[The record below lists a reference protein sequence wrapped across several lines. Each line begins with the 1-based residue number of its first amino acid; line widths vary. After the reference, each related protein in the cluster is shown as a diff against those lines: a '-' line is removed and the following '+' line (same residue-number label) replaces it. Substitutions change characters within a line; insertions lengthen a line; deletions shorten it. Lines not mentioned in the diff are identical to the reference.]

1 MSAKPP
7 VAIVTG
13 ASRGAGQGIAHALG
27 SHGCTVYVTG
37 RTLNPGDHALGGT
50 IGATAEAVTRA
61 GGKGIAVRCDH
72 SDPDDVKAFFA
83 RVIDEQGRIDI
94 LVNNAAAV
102 YDELSMPGGF
112 WERPLKLGD
121 MIDVGIR
128 SSFDASWYAAQ
139 AMVAQNDGLILF
151 TSGAGAEHYVFSPAY
166 GAHKAAM
173 DKMAF
178 DMAMEFEHA
187 GTNVAA
193 VSIWMGAVMTE
204 RLRMVIDSDPVKF
217 GALEA
222 GSEEPEFTGHLAWAL
237 YNDPKRTER
246 SGNTYIGAELARDY
260 GVTCASG
267 REPPSYRDT
276 HGVFPRAFSKRA
288 PVRAG

>member
-1 MSAKPP
+1 MTTPP
-7 VAIVTG
+7 IAIVTG
-13 ASRGAGQGIAHALG
+13 ASRGAGQGIARALG

-37 RTLNPGDHALGGT
+37 RTLKVGDHALGGT
-50 IGATAEAVTRA
+50 IGATAEEVTKA
-61 GGKGIAVRCDH
+61 GGKGIAVQCDH
-72 SDPDDVKAFFA
+72 SKPDDVAAFFA
-83 RVIDEQGRIDI
+83 RVMDEQRRIDI

-139 AMVAQNDGLILF
+139 AMVAQNNGLIAF

-178 DMAMEFEHA
+178 DMGMEFDYA
-187 GTNVAA
+187 GVNVAA
-193 VSIWMGAVMTE
+193 VSIWMGSVMTE
-204 RLRMVIDSDPVKF
+204 RLRMVIDSDRERF
-217 GALEA
+217 GFIEA
-222 GSEEPEFTGHLAWAL
+222 GAESPEFTGHLVWAL
-237 YNDPKRTER
+237 YKDAQRKGRN
-246 SGNTYIGAELARDY
+246 GVTYIGAELAREY
-260 GVTCASG
+260 GITDGGKDRS
-267 REPPSYRDT
+267 SYRET
-276 HGVFPRAFSKRA
+276 HGVVPHQFSKLA

>member
-1 MSAKPP
+1 MSDKPL
-7 VAIVTG
+7 VAVVTG
-13 ASRGAGQGIAHALG
+13 ASRGAGQGIARALG
-27 SHGCTVYVTG
+27 QHGCTVYVTG
-37 RTLNPGDHALGGT
+37 RTLNAGDHNLGGT
-50 IGATAEAVTRA
+50 IGQTAQQVTEA
-61 GGKGIAVRCDH
+61 GGKGIAVKCDH
-72 SDPDDVKAFFA
+72 SNPDEVKAFFA
-83 RVIDEQGRIDI
+83 KVIADEGRIDI

-139 AMVAQNDGLILF
+139 AMVKQNDGLILF

-166 GAHKAAM
+166 GAHKAGM

-178 DMAMEFEHA
+178 DMGMEFEHA
-187 GTNVAA
+187 GVNVAA
-193 VSIWMGAVMTE
+193 VSVWMGAVMTE
-204 RLRMVIDSDPVKF
+204 RLRMVIDSDPAKF

-222 GSEEPEFTGHLAWAL
+222 GSESPEFTGHLAWAL
-237 YNDPKRTER
+237 YNDPKRAER
-246 SGNTYIGAELARDY
+246 NGNTYIGAELAREY
-260 GVTCASG
+260 GITEVAG
-267 REPPSYRDT
+267 RVPPSYRET
-276 HGVFPRAFSKRA
+276 HGVAPRSYSKAA

>member
-1 MSAKPP
+1 MTDKPP

-13 ASRGAGQGIAHALG
+13 ASRGAGQGIARALG
-27 SHGCTVYVTG
+27 QHGCTVYVTG
-37 RTLNPGDHALGGT
+37 RTINPGDHALGGT
-50 IGATAEAVTRA
+50 IGATAEMVTKA
-61 GGKGIAVRCDH
+61 GGKGIAVKCDH
-72 SDPDDVKAFFA
+72 SDPDDVKAFFE
-83 RVIDEQGRIDI
+83 RVLGEQGRIDI

-102 YDELSMPGGF
+102 YDDLSMPGGF

-139 AMVAQNDGLILF
+139 AMVAQDDGLILF

-178 DMAMEFEHA
+178 DMAMELDHA
-187 GTNVAA
+187 GKNVAA

-204 RLRMVIDSDPVKF
+204 RLRMVIDSDPAKF

-237 YNDPKRTER
+237 YNDPKRKER

-260 GVTCASG
+260 GITCGGG

-276 HGVFPRAFSKRA
+276 HGVFPRAFSKLA

>member
-1 MSAKPP
+1 MSDIRT

-27 SHGCTVYVTG
+27 QHGCTVYVTG

-50 IGATAEAVTRA
+50 IGATAAQVTAA
-61 GGKGIAVRCDH
+61 GGEGIAVQCDH
-72 SDPDDVKAFFA
+72 SSPDDVRAFFA
-83 RVIDEQGRIDI
+83 RVMAEQGRIDI

-102 YDELSMPGGF
+102 YDELSLPGGF

-139 AMVAQNDGLILF
+139 AMVAQNDGLIVF

-178 DMAMEFEHA
+178 DMGMELDHA
-187 GTNVAA
+187 GKNVAA

-204 RLRMVIDSDPVKF
+204 RLRMVIESDPAKF

-237 YNDPKRTER
+237 YTDPQRAARNGATC
-246 SGNTYIGAELARDY
+246 IGAELAREY
-260 GVTCASG
+260 GITCAGG
-267 REPPSYRDT
+267 RQPPSYRDT
-276 HGVFPRAFSKRA
+276 HGVFPRAFSKLS

>member
-1 MSAKPP
+1 MPDKRP

-13 ASRGAGQGIAHALG
+13 ASRGAGQGIARALG

-37 RTLNPGDHALGGT
+37 RTLNAGDHNLGGT
-50 IGATAEAVTRA
+50 IGETAKQVTDA
-61 GGKGIAVRCDH
+61 GGKGIAVKCDH
-72 SDPDDVKAFFA
+72 SRPDEVKAFFDKVMA
-83 RVIDEQGRIDI
+83 DEGRIDI

-121 MIDVGIR
+121 MINVGIR

-178 DMAMEFEHA
+178 DMGMEFDHA
-187 GTNVAA
+187 GNHVAA
-193 VSIWMGAVMTE
+193 VSVWMGAVMTE

-222 GSEEPEFTGHLAWAL
+222 GSESPEFTGHLAWAL
-237 YNDPKRTER
+237 YSDPRRAER
-246 SGNTYIGAELARDY
+246 NGATYIGAELAKDY
-260 GVTCASG
+260 GITEAGG

-276 HGVFPRAFSKRA
+276 HGVAPHGHSKAA

>member
-1 MSAKPP
+1 MSDKRT

-13 ASRGAGQGIAHALG
+13 ASRGAGQGIARALG
-27 SHGCTVYVTG
+27 QHGCTVYVTG
-37 RTLNPGDHALGGT
+37 RTLNAGDHALGGT
-50 IGATAEAVTRA
+50 IGATAASVTEA
-61 GGKGIAVRCDH
+61 GGQGIAVKCDH
-72 SDPDDVKAFFA
+72 SNPDDVKAFFA
-83 RVIDEQGRIDI
+83 RVMEEQGRIDI

-139 AMVAQNDGLILF
+139 AMVAQNNGLIVF

-178 DMAMEFEHA
+178 DMGMELDHA
-187 GTNVAA
+187 GKNVAA

-204 RLRMVIDSDPVKF
+204 RLRMVIGSDPAKF

-237 YNDPKRTER
+237 YNDPKRKER
-246 SGNTYIGAELARDY
+246 NGATFIGAELARDY
-260 GVTCASG
+260 GITCAGG
-267 REPPSYRDT
+267 RNPPSYRDT
-276 HGVFPRAFSKRA
+276 YGVFPRAFSKNA

>member
-1 MSAKPP
+1 MSDKRP

-27 SHGCTVYVTG
+27 QHGCTVYVTG

-50 IGATAEAVTRA
+50 IGATAQAVTEA
-61 GGKGIAVRCDH
+61 GGEGIAVQCDH
-72 SDPDDVKAFFA
+72 SKPGEVKAFFD
-83 RVIDEQGRIDI
+83 RVMAEQGRIDI

-102 YDELSMPGGF
+102 YDELTMPGGF

-128 SSFDASWYAAQ
+128 SSFDASWFAAQ
-139 AMVAQNDGLILF
+139 AMVAQNNGLIVF

-178 DMAMEFEHA
+178 DMGMEFDYA
-187 GTNVAA
+187 GINVAA

-204 RLRMVIDSDPVKF
+204 RLRMVIDSDPAKF
-217 GALEA
+217 GFLEA
-222 GSEEPEFTGHLAWAL
+222 GSESPEFTGHLAWAL
-237 YNDPKRTER
+237 YNDPQRAAR

-260 GVTCASG
+260 GIADSG
-267 REPPSYRDT
+267 GRQPPSYSET
-276 HGVFPRAFSKRA
+276 HGVSPHGFSKNA

>member
-1 MSAKPP
+1 MSEKAPI
-7 VAIVTG
+7 AIVTG

-27 SHGCTVYVTG
+27 QHGCTVYVTG
-37 RTLNPGDHALGGT
+37 RTLNAGDHALGGT
-50 IGATAEAVTRA
+50 IGATAEAVTKA
-61 GGKGIAVRCDH
+61 GGKGIAVKCDH
-72 SDPDDVKAFFA
+72 SNPDDVKAFFA
-83 RVIDEQGRIDI
+83 RVMEEQGRIDI
-94 LVNNAAAV
+94 LINNAAAV

-139 AMVAQNDGLILF
+139 AMVAQNNGLIVF

-178 DMAMEFEHA
+178 DMGMEFDHA
-187 GTNVAA
+187 GANVAA

-204 RLRMVIDSDPVKF
+204 RLRMVIDSDPAKF
-217 GALEA
+217 GFLEA
-222 GSEEPEFTGHLAWAL
+222 GSESPEFTGHLAWAL
-237 YNDPKRTER
+237 FNDPKRAER
-246 SGNTYIGAELARDY
+246 NGATFIGAELARDY
-260 GVTCASG
+260 GITEVGG
-267 REPPSYRDT
+267 RQPPSYRDT
-276 HGVFPRAFSKRA
+276 HGVVPHAHSKVA

>member
-1 MSAKPP
+1 MPDKAPI
-7 VAIVTG
+7 AIVTG

-27 SHGCTVYVTG
+27 QHGCTVYVTG
-37 RTLNPGDHALGGT
+37 RTLNPGDNALGGT
-50 IGATAEAVTRA
+50 IGATADMVTKA

-72 SDPDDVKAFFA
+72 SNPEDVKAFFA
-83 RVIDEQGRIDI
+83 RVMDEQGRIDI

-121 MIDVGIR
+121 MIDV
-128 SSFDASWYAAQ
+128 SWYAAQ
-139 AMVAQNDGLILF
+139 AMVKQNNGLIVF

-166 GAHKAAM
+166 GAHKAGM

-178 DMAMEFEHA
+178 DMGMELDHA
-187 GTNVAA
+187 GANVAA
-193 VSIWMGAVMTE
+193 ISIWMGAVLTE

-217 GALEA
+217 GFLEA
-222 GSEEPEFTGHLAWAL
+222 GSESPEFTGHLAWAL
-237 YNDPKRTER
+237 YNDPQRAARNGATF
-246 SGNTYIGAELARDY
+246 IGAELAREY
-260 GVTCASG
+260 GITEAGG
-267 REPPSYRDT
+267 RIPQSYRDT
-276 HGVFPRAFSKRA
+276 HGVVPHAHSKLA

>member
-1 MSAKPP
+1 MSDKAPI
-7 VAIVTG
+7 AIVTG
-13 ASRGAGQGIAHALG
+13 ASRGAGQGIARALG

-37 RTLNPGDHALGGT
+37 RTLKAGDHNLAGT
-50 IGATAEAVTRA
+50 IGETAQMVTDA
-61 GGKGIAVRCDH
+61 GGKGIAVKCDH
-72 SDPDDVKAFFA
+72 SKPDEVKAFFEQVMA
-83 RVIDEQGRIDI
+83 DQGRIDI

-139 AMVAQNDGLILF
+139 AMVAQNNGLILF
-151 TSGAGAEHYVFSPAY
+151 TSGGGAEHYVFSPAY

-178 DMAMEFEHA
+178 DMAMEFDHA
-187 GTNVAA
+187 GRGVAA

-204 RLRMVIDSDPVKF
+204 RLRMVIDSDPAKF
-217 GALEA
+217 GALEGGA
-222 GSEEPEFTGHLAWAL
+222 ESPEFTGHLAWAL
-237 YNDPKRTER
+237 YNDSGRAAR
-246 SGNTYIGAELARDY
+246 SGNTYIGAELAREY
-260 GVTCASG
+260 GITDTGG
-267 REPPSYRDT
+267 RQPPSYRDT
-276 HGVFPRAFSKRA
+276 YGVAPHAFSKKS

>member
-1 MSAKPP
+1 MTKP

-13 ASRGAGQGIAHALG
+13 ASRGAGQGIARALG

-37 RTLNPGDHALGGT
+37 RTLKLGDHALGGT
-50 IGATAEAVTRA
+50 IGATAEEVTRA
-61 GGKGIAVRCDH
+61 GGKGIAVQCDH
-72 SDPDDVKAFFA
+72 SKPEDVAAFFA
-83 RVIDEQGRIDI
+83 RVMEEQGRIDI

-112 WERPLKLGD
+112 WERPLTLGD

-139 AMVAQNDGLILF
+139 AMVAQNDGLIAF

-178 DMAMEFEHA
+178 DMGMEFDHA
-187 GTNVAA
+187 GVNVAA
-193 VSIWMGAVMTE
+193 VSIWMGSVMTE
-204 RLRMVIDSDPVKF
+204 RLRMVIDSDREKF
-217 GALEA
+217 GFIEA
-222 GSEEPEFTGHLAWAL
+222 GAESPEFTGHLVWAI
-237 YNDPKRTER
+237 YKDQQRKARN
-246 SGNTYIGAELARDY
+246 GVTYIGAELAREFGITDN
-260 GVTCASG
+260 GKD
-267 REPPSYRDT
+267 RPSYRET
-276 HGVFPRAFSKRA
+276 HGVVPHQFSKVA

>member
-1 MSAKPP
+1 MSDQPP
-7 VAIVTG
+7 IAIVTG

-27 SHGCTVYVTG
+27 QHGCTVYVTG
-37 RTLNPGDHALGGT
+37 RTLNPGEHALGGT
-50 IGATAEAVTRA
+50 IGATAEMVTKA
-61 GGKGIAVRCDH
+61 GGNGIAVKCDH
-72 SDPDDVKAFFA
+72 SNPDDVKAFFE
-83 RVIDEQGRIDI
+83 RVMAEQGRIDI

-128 SSFDASWYAAQ
+128 SSFDASWYAAK
-139 AMVAQNDGLILF
+139 AMVAQNAGLIVF

-178 DMAMEFEHA
+178 DMGMEFDHA
-187 GTNVAA
+187 GKNVAA

-204 RLRMVIDSDPVKF
+204 RLRMVIDSDPAKF
-217 GALEA
+217 GFLEA
-222 GSEEPEFTGHLAWAL
+222 GSESPEFTGHLAWAL
-237 YNDPKRTER
+237 YNDPGRAAR
-246 SGNTYIGAELARDY
+246 NGATYIGAELAREY
-260 GVTCASG
+260 GLTEAGG
-267 REPPSYRDT
+267 RQPPSYRET
-276 HGVFPRAFSKRA
+276 HGVTPHGFSKA
-288 PVRAG
+288 SPVRA

>member
-1 MSAKPP
+1 MADKPIIA
-7 VAIVTG
+7 VVTG
-13 ASRGAGQGIAHALG
+13 ASRGAGQGIARALG
-27 SHGCTVYVTG
+27 RHGCTVYVTG
-37 RTLNPGDHALGGT
+37 RTLNPGDHDLGGT
-50 IGATAEAVTRA
+50 IGQTAQMVTDA
-61 GGKGIAVRCDH
+61 GGKGIAVKCDH
-72 SDPDDVKAFFA
+72 SDPAAVKAFFDQVMA
-83 RVIDEQGRIDI
+83 DQGRIDI

-139 AMVAQNDGLILF
+139 AMVAQNNGLIVF

-178 DMAMEFEHA
+178 DMGMEFDHA
-187 GTNVAA
+187 GKNVAA

-222 GSEEPEFTGHLAWAL
+222 GSESPEFTGHLAWAL
-237 YNDPKRTER
+237 YNDPQRAGR
-246 SGNTYIGAELARDY
+246 NGATYIGAELALDY
-260 GVTCASG
+260 GIAEAGG
-267 REPPSYRDT
+267 RHPPSYRDT
-276 HGVFPRAFSKRA
+276 HGVAPRAYSKNA